1 MPYCSMVLIFA
12 YIFFFSSGPGTS
24 TRFSAVQSASQTRV
38 CGSVVSKILLWILS
52 STAGV
57 TAPLPGEI
65 FTQSYK
71 PPAFMVA
78 CILNWV
84 GLFLVGMLFPL
95 IVVRWSASIILWP
108 IFCLEFTH
116 SKMLHHLKKMSNV
129 ISHEMKTLLILVAL
143 LKTFLFYMKW
153 VSLWRLPS
161 LDHMTSLILLNF
173 IWLLLLLPFTWRK
186 DSLWINVNSAFHQWN
201 LKLKGAF
208 TYTHTTR
215 CQ

>member
-1 MPYCSMVLIFA
+1 MPYCSMVLIFT

-24 TRFSAVQSASQTRV
+24 THFSDVQSASQTRV
-38 CGSVVSKILLWILS
+38 CGSIVSKMLLWILS

-95 IVVRWSASIILWP
+95 IVVRWSASIILWH

-116 SKMLHHLKKMSNV
+116 AKMLHFKHFSNV
-129 ISHEMKTLLILVAL
+129 ISHEMKTPVILVAL
-143 LKTFLFYMKW
+143 LKTFLFYMEW
-153 VSLWRLPS
+153 VSLWRLPF
-161 LDHMTSLILLNF
+161 LDHMTSLNWF
-173 IWLLLLLPFTWRK
+173 K
-186 DSLWINVNSAFHQWN
+186 
-201 LKLKGAF
+201 
-208 TYTHTTR
+208 
-215 CQ
+215 